1 MMTIFPKFTHIS
13 FLTIALLFVIA
24 VALLLALTKSA
35 AAEEP
40 PGPVTLPPIAITP
53 VDAEEGRKLFVSKA
67 CVACHSVNG
76 VGGKA
81 APVLDAAADNQGVD
95 ILDFFARMWKGA
107 DAMVILQRR
116 ELGYSIDLTGSEIG
130 DLAAFVSSL
139 EHQQGFSMEEVPIYL
154 RDWFVDDPKDWGEEL
169 PRFNQ

>member
-1 MMTIFPKFTHIS
+1 MTPFPKLPHMSI
-13 FLTIALLFVIA
+13 LTIALFLVIA
-24 VALLLALTKSA
+24 VGLLLVLTKSA
-35 AAEEP
+35 AAETP
-40 PGPVTLPPIAITP
+40 LGPVTLPPIAITP
-53 VDAEEGRKLFVSKA
+53 VDAEKGRELFVSKA

-81 APVLDAAADNQGVD
+81 APMLDAAAGNQDVD

-116 ELGYSIDLTGSEIG
+116 ELGYSIDLTASEIG

-139 EHQQGFSMEEVPIYL
+139 EHQKGFSMEEVPIYL
-154 RDWFVDDPKDWGEEL
+154 RDWFVDDPKDWGKEL

>member
-1 MMTIFPKFTHIS
+1 MMTPFPKLPHVT
-13 FLTIALLFVIA
+13 LVTIALLLVI
-24 VALLLALTKSA
+24 VIGLLLTFTRSA
-35 AAEEP
+35 AAEAP
-40 PGPVTLPPIAITP
+40 PGPVTLPPLAITP
-53 VDAEEGRKLFVSKA
+53 VDAEQGRKLFVSKA

-81 APVLDAAADNQGVD
+81 APKLDAVADSSGVD

-116 ELGYSIDLTGSEIG
+116 ELGYSIELTGPEIG

-139 EHQQGFSMEEVPIYL
+139 DHQQDFSMEEVPIYL